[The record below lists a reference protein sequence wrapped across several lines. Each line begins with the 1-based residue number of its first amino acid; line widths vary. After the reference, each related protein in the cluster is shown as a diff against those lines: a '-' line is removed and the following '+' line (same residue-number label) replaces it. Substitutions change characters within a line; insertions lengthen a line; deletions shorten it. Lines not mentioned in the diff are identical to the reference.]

1 MNYKQLFFFVE
12 GDDDERFFE
21 RIIKPKFEEKCDTKI
36 FKYAQVKNTKVDNFL
51 KSIKAQ
57 GAEYIFIA
65 DIDSAPC
72 VKSKK
77 QEIRNKF
84 RNVDIDRIIVVI
96 KEIEGWYFAGLD
108 TTSSKELKIHSVS
121 IKTTDNIT
129 KEQFNNL
136 IPKKFD
142 SRIDFMLEILK
153 RYSIE
158 TAKQKNKSF
167 KYFIEKYNCEV

>member
-1 MNYKQLFFFVE
+1 MNYKKLYFFVE
-12 GDDDERFFE
+12 GNDDERFFE
-21 RIIKPKFEEKCDTKI
+21 KIVEPKFKGKYYTEI
-36 FKYAQVKNTKVDNFL
+36 RKYAQTKNTNVDNIL
-51 KSIKAQ
+51 KSIKAI

-96 KEIEGWYFAGLD
+96 KEIEGWYLAGLD
-108 TTSSKELKIHSVS
+108 TTNSKELKISSV
-121 IKTTDNIT
+121 KTTDNIT

-136 IPKKFD
+136 IPEKSD
-142 SRIDFMLEILK
+142 SRINFMLEILK

-167 KYFIEKYNCEV
+167 KYFIEKYNCVV